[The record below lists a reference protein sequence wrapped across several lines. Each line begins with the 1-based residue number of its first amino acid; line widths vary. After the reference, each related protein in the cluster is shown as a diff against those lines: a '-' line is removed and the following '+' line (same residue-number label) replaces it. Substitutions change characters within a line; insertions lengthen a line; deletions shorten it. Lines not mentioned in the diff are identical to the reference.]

1 MTDHPP
7 LRILVCDDHPLFRRA
22 VVTSLEEAGFDV
34 VAEAATGTDAVAR
47 AIDYAPDV
55 IVMDLRMPDG
65 SGAEAT
71 AAIRAAR
78 PWSKILALSVSD
90 DLDEIVGAI
99 RAGAT
104 GHLRKEES
112 MGVLADSLRTV
123 HHGGVVLGVPLAR
136 RVRLELDRV
145 ADAVGHDADAWAPSP
160 RQLALLDAI
169 SDGRSLTEAADSA
182 AVDPQ
187 LARAELANA
196 LEGLRRHVAAADLA
210 DRP

>member
-1 MTDHPP
+1 MTDDAT
-7 LRILVCDDHPLFRRA
+7 LRVLVCDDHDLFRRA
-22 VVTSLEEAGFDV
+22 VVTSLEEGGFEV
-34 VAEAATGTDAVAR
+34 VAEAATGSDAVAR
-47 AIDYAPDV
+47 AIDHAPDV

-65 SGAEAT
+65 HGTEAT

-78 PWSKILALSVSD
+78 PWSRILALSVSD

-112 MGVLADSLRTV
+112 MTVLAASLRTL
-123 HHGGVVLGVPLAR
+123 HHGGVVLGSQLAR

-145 ADAVGHDADAWAPSP
+145 TEAASGGGGRDWAPSP
-160 RQLALLDAI
+160 RQLDLVDHLA
-169 SDGRSLTEAADSA
+169 SGRSVEETAASLDVA
-182 AVDPQ
+182 PD

-196 LEGLRRHVAAADLA
+196 LEGLRRHVVGHVG
-210 DRP
+210 PP